1 MDKSAVLYSAILVA
15 GVFISAV
22 SQVLLKKSADKP
34 HQGFLKEYLN
44 PYVITAYTMFVGATL
59 MTVLAFKGIP
69 LSLGPVL
76 DSTGYLFVT
85 VFGVIFFKEKI
96 NSRKAVGILT
106 IIVGI
111 VIYALS

>member
-1 MDKSAVLYSAILVA
+1 MDKNTLFYSAILIA

-22 SQVLLKKSADKP
+22 SQVLLKRSADKE
-34 HQGFLKEYLN
+34 HKGFLSEYLN

-85 VFGVIFFKEKI
+85 FFGVIFFKEKL
-96 NSRKAVGILT
+96 NLKKSLGILT

-111 VIYALS
+111 VIYAFS